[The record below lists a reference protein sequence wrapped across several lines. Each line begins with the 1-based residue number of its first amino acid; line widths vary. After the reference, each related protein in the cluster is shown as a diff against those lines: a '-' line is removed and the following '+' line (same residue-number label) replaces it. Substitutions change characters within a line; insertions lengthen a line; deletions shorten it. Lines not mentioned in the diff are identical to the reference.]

1 MIQIAE
7 PPVVSLR
14 QKEIVEQ
21 YLQLLDNHMENMRD
35 GKVERAMEISEFA
48 AALHIHPVHLSN
60 TIKEVT
66 GQSTCNIYEHRLLA
80 LAKTLLIETAL
91 PIGQIADQLT
101 YDPSNF
107 TKFFK
112 RYSGF
117 TPKAFRALHLKQ
129 NLK

>member
-7 PPVVSLR
+7 QPVVSFR

-21 YLQLLDNHMENMRD
+21 YLLLLDNHMQHMRE

-66 GQSTCNIYEHRLLA
+66 GQSTCNIYEHRLLE
-80 LAKTLLIETAL
+80 LAKSLLIETIL
-91 PIGQIADQLT
+91 PIGQIAAQLT

-112 RYSGF
+112 TYAGV
-117 TPKAFRALHLKQ
+117 TPKTFRALHLK
-129 NLK
+129 

>member
-1 MIQIAE
+1 MIQTVE
-7 PPVVSLR
+7 QPVVSLR

-21 YLQLLDNHMENMRD
+21 YLLLLDSHMQQMRE

-66 GQSTCNIYEHRLLA
+66 GQSTCSIYENRLLA
-80 LAKTLLIETAL
+80 LAKSLLTETAL
-91 PIGQIADQLT
+91 PIGQIAAQLT

-112 RYSGF
+112 HYSGF
-117 TPKAFRALHLKQ
+117 TPKYFRILHSNQ

>member
-1 MIQIAE
+1 MIQTAGQ
-7 PPVVSLR
+7 PVVSLR

-21 YLQLLDNHMENMRD
+21 YLLLLDSHMQHMRE

-80 LAKTLLIETAL
+80 LAKSLLIETTL
-91 PIGQIADQLT
+91 PIGQIAAQLT

-112 RYSGF
+112 HYSGI
-117 TPKAFRALHLKQ
+117 TPKNFRKLHAK
-129 NLK
+129 

>member
-7 PPVVSLR
+7 RPVVSLR

-21 YLQLLDNHMENMRD
+21 YLQLLDNHMDNMRE
-35 GKVERAMEISEFA
+35 GKVEKAMEIGEFA

-80 LAKTLLIETAL
+80 LAKTLLIETTL

-112 RYSGF
+112 HYSGF
-117 TPKAFRALHLKQ
+117 TPKTFRALHLKR